1 MNLSK
6 RIFRPASTLCMASAM
21 LFSASLWPPVQARV
35 RPKSK
40 AAAPISIS
48 ITLTFG
54 RAKKKCGGFGICKIT
69 IGKLTAANARTVEA
83 ELSQVSGGRLELT
96 LLGSPPEEGRTL
108 FIDEDIP
115 LSSDSAKRL
124 GFRTATIKR
133 GQYAFRGNK
142 SVLNARLTRSANR
155 QTQ

>member
-1 MNLSK
+1 MNMSK
-6 RIFRPASTLCMASAM
+6 RIFKHVKLFMTSAL
-21 LFSASLWPPVQARV
+21 LFSASFVPSVQAV
-35 RPKSK
+35 GRPKSK
-40 AAAPISIS
+40 AAAPISVS
-48 ITLTFG
+48 VTLTFG

-69 IGKLTAANARTVEA
+69 IGKLTSATARTVEA
-83 ELSQVSGGRLELT
+83 ELSPVSSGRLELT
-96 LLGSPPEEGRTL
+96 LLGNPPEQGRTL
-108 FIDEDIP
+108 FIDEDIT

-142 SVLNARLTRSANR
+142 SVLNARLTRSANT